1 VDGPETERERH
12 GGPQRRVGRGP
23 EHRTAIL
30 RPLHRG
36 RRLAVADA
44 IRLSPHGSAVGE
56 SDARRREREG
66 EGTAITS
73 FVVYS
78 CIYAFKFLA
87 LNELESIIQLLLDE
101 DIIACQTCD
110 CIRLEA
116 RIC

>member
-56 SDARRREREG
+56 SDARRRERERERG
-66 EGTAITS
+66 LQLQVLLYI
-73 FVVYS
+73 VVFMHLS
-78 CIYAFKFLA
+78 
-87 LNELESIIQLLLDE
+87 S
-101 DIIACQTCD
+101 
-110 CIRLEA
+110 
-116 RIC
+116 